1 MRVLNTGRSI
11 LIVQHCLSCPPS
23 NWWLF
28 SVTTPTGHPFIKRD
42 FKSTSSLWDV
52 DTALTYIRLLSG
64 NDALSLKIL
73 KHKLSVLLALTAPKK
88 TSELRLLDIRFMR
101 ILPEGVE
108 FKLPGMTKTSS
119 DIKTVF
125 FARYEA
131 CEQLCVLHC
140 LQSYLVQLRLLGRLA
155 EWPLQISF

>member
-1 MRVLNTGRSI
+1 M
-11 LIVQHCLSCPPS
+11 
-23 NWWLF
+23 
-28 SVTTPTGHPFIKRD
+28 TTPTGHPFIKRD
-42 FKSTSSLWDV
+42 FKFTSSLWDV

-64 NDALSLKIL
+64 NDGLSLKIL